1 MILKQS
7 KLIITAAL
15 LVALLYIPTA
25 WAADTKVAEVNG
37 VIITQKDFEQAMNS
51 VQQNI
56 MHQTGQPMDPA
67 QYAEIRDEVLDNLI
81 NREVLHQETQ
91 RLEITV
97 DDATV
102 DQQLERVKG
111 QFPSEAEFK
120 QMLTGMRLDETAVR
134 QQFRQDL
141 SIQKLIND
149 QVVEAVKV
157 PEEDV
162 RKFYAEHPEHFEQ
175 SAQVQARHI
184 LLKVEPDADDAQKQA
199 AREKLTDIQAQLKDG
214 GDFAELAAAHSDC
227 PSGQQG
233 GDLGYFGKG
242 QMVQPFEAAA
252 FTLET
257 GETSDIVETRFGY
270 HLIQVLDSKPGSTV
284 SYDDSKERI
293 EQFLKKDQVQK
304 EVESYVNKLRGEA
317 KVEKFME

>member
-56 MHQTGQPMDPA
+56 MHQTGQPMNPA

-81 NREVLHQETQ
+81 NREVLYQETQ

-120 QMLTGMRLDETAVR
+120 QMLTGMRMDETAVR

-162 RKFYAEHPEHFEQ
+162 RAFYDGHPEHFEQ

-214 GDFAELAAAHSDC
+214 GDFAELASTHSDC

-252 FTLET
+252 FTLEA

-304 EVESYVNKLRGEA
+304 EVESYVSKLRGEA
-317 KVEKFME
+317 KVEKFLE